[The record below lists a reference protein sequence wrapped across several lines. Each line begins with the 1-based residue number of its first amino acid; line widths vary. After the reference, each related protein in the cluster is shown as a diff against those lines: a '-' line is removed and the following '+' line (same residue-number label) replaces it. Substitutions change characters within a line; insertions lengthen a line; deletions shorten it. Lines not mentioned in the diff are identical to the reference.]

1 MSVEVRVGSI
11 LRKKLNNA
19 KSVQVEGN
27 SIRQI
32 LENLENQYPGFKSQI
47 VTETG
52 EIHHF
57 INIFLNDEDIRF
69 LDGMDTKV
77 KDGNIITILPAVAG
91 GNK

>member
-1 MSVEVRVGSI
+1 MSIEVRVGSI

-19 KSVQVEGN
+19 KSVEAQGNNVRQV
-27 SIRQI
+27 
-32 LENLENQYPGFKSQI
+32 LEDLERSYPGFKSQI

-69 LDGMDTKV
+69 LDGLDTKV
-77 KDGNIITILPAVAG
+77 KDDNIITILPAVAG